1 MALSTAV
8 NSQITDSVTQSNV
21 KTLGN
26 APALSLG
33 NLYQMV
39 SQSLGLSAQNAVFAQ
54 QHANMVHQAVT
65 TQGVNLIYS
74 IDTEAIG
81 DATTKIS
88 QGGLPSS
95 MISMLGSIEAL
106 KKRSPKTIG

>member
-1 MALSTAV
+1 MALPTAV
-8 NSQITDSVTQSNV
+8 NSQITDAVTQSNV
-21 KTLGN
+21 KTLGD

-33 NLYQMV
+33 NLYQIV

-54 QHANMVHQAVT
+54 QHSNMIHQATT

-81 DATTKIS
+81 DAATKIS
-88 QGGLPSS
+88 QGGLPLS
-95 MISMLGSIEAL
+95 MVDMLGAVQAL
-106 KKRSPKTIG
+106 KSSPTPITG